1 MTVDHEA
8 FAEANMPPPARV
20 VETPEA
26 EEAPEADPSPDF
38 FDVADPPDLHPPD
51 YGCDL
56 RRLLPVV
63 PLTDDFIVAM
73 VQGAARSIAGE
84 GATLVS
90 VSRRREGD
98 VLHVTTT
105 WLAKGRFDQI
115 TAHVD
120 GGSVAFV
127 RRLK

>member
-1 MTVDHEA
+1 MSIDHEA
-8 FAEANMPPPARV
+8 FAEANQPPPARV
-20 VETPEA
+20 
-26 EEAPEADPSPDF
+26 
-38 FDVADPPDLHPPD
+38 
-51 YGCDL
+51 
-56 RRLLPVV
+56 
-63 PLTDDFIVAM
+63 

-105 WLAKGRFDQI
+105 WLAKGRADQI

>member
-1 MTVDHEA
+1 MT
-8 FAEANMPPPARV
+8 
-20 VETPEA
+20 
-26 EEAPEADPSPDF
+26 
-38 FDVADPPDLHPPD
+38 
-51 YGCDL
+51 CDL

-73 VQGAARSIAGE
+73 VRGAARSIAGE

-105 WLAKGRFDQI
+105 WLAKGRADRI

-127 RRLK
+127 RRLT